1 MARAVKRRGRRGAIL
16 PRMKNPDSTCSAL
29 DGTAAGHAQDSN
41 AARDPRNPTD
51 AQSAQAATPVVRALD
66 VAFARF
72 RAPDLNRMEAFLV
85 AFGMQRAERTG
96 SALYMRGTDGD
107 CVHVTHVGEP
117 AFLGLAFRAAS
128 RADLNRLAQACGRN
142 VEQTGE
148 PGAGHV
154 VHLTDPDGRVV
165 DVVHGI
171 EPLPPLPLRSH
182 PPLNSGDVR
191 QRIGTLQR
199 VEAGPAQVKRFGH
212 AALKTTRFAEVSD
225 WYRRTLGLLVSDDIF
240 LEGPD
245 APVGRFLRCDRG
257 SEAADHHSLLL
268 LDAPEAKLGHCAWE
282 VADFDDLMVG
292 RDHLLANDNG
302 GRPYWGIGRH
312 VLGGQ
317 IFDYWKDPF
326 GFTVEHWTDSDL
338 LRADDPAGAHH
349 ILSALNQWGPM
360 PPPDLDF

>member
-1 MARAVKRRGRRGAIL
+1 MARTAKRRAGRGAIM
-16 PRMKNPDSTCSAL
+16 PGMKNPDSNNPAL
-29 DGTAAGHAQDSN
+29 AGAPAAAI
-41 AARDPRNPTD
+41 
-51 AQSAQAATPVVRALD
+51 VRAVD

-72 RAPDLNRMEAFLV
+72 RVPDLDRMEAFLL
-85 AFGMQRAERTG
+85 AFGMQRAARTE

-107 CVHVTHVGEP
+107 HHVHVAHLGEP
-117 AFLGLAFRAAS
+117 AFLGLAFRVAS
-128 RADLNRLAQACGRN
+128 RADLDRLTAATGTE
-142 VEQTGE
+142 VEETGE
-148 PGAGHV
+148 PGGGHV
-154 VHLTDPDGRVV
+154 VHLVDPDGRIV

-171 EPLPPLPLRSH
+171 EPAPLQPIRSH
-182 PPLNSGDVR
+182 PPLNSGAVR
-191 QRIGTLQR
+191 QRVGTLQR
-199 VEAGPAQVKRFGH
+199 VEPGPAQVKRFGH
-212 AALKTTRFAEVSD
+212 AALKTTRFAVVSE
-225 WYRRTLGLLVSDDIF
+225 WYRRTIGLLVSDDIF
-240 LEGPD
+240 VEGPD

-302 GRPYWGIGRH
+302 GHPYWGIGRH

-338 LRADDPAGAHH
+338 LRADAPAGAHH
-349 ILSALNQWGPM
+349 ILNALNQWGPM